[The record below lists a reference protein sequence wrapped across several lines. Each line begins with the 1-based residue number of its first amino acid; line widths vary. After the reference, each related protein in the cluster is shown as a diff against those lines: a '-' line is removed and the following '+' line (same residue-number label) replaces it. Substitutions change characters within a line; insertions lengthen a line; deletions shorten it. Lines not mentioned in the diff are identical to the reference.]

1 MSSPLNFGSSGNP
14 FDDTKL
20 SGYDAP
26 GPAGF
31 DLDGFD
37 KADGTTTV
45 PAGVYVC
52 KIERGELTATKAGKT
67 AYRLCFKTV
76 EPSQHA
82 GFTLWRWYVLADA
95 AGMNRAKAALAPLGL
110 TTAADLRAAYPPIG
124 KDVYVKALVTLK
136 HDAQRGASNDVERF
150 EPCDPLASA
159 VAPPN
164 PFAVP
169 LTPPAGNTGEGGT
182 K

>member
-26 GPAGF
+26 GAPGPDLSGF
-31 DLDGFD
+31 DT
-37 KADGTTTV
+37 ADGTTTV
-45 PAGVYVC
+45 PAGVYTLKV
-52 KIERGELTATKAGKT
+52 ERGELTTTKAGKT

-76 EPSQHA
+76 EPSAHA
-82 GFTLWRWYVLADA
+82 GFVLWRWYVLADA

-110 TTAADLRAAYPPIG
+110 TTSADLRRPFPG
-124 KDVYVKALVTLK
+124 FKDVYVKALVTLK
-136 HDAQRGASNDVERF
+136 HDRERGPSNDIERF
-150 EPCDPLASA
+150 EPCPAPAGA

-169 LTPPAGNTGEGGT
+169 LTPPDAAGEGG
-182 K
+182 KPQ